1 MESRTI
7 WILIFREIG
16 EAEKQ
21 MKLYKNFKAEM
32 LREQQQRQQEAAD
45 REYLNVPETTVIIYE
60 KGADLKGKLVR
71 AAVCLAAFG
80 LVGFLVVQI
89 ILMLR

>member
-1 MESRTI
+1 
-7 WILIFREIG
+7 
-16 EAEKQ
+16 
-21 MKLYKNFKAEM
+21 MKLYKDFKTKK
-32 LREQQQRQQEAAD
+32 QEAAD
-45 REYLNVPETTVIIYE
+45 REYLNVPENTVIIYE

>member
-1 MESRTI
+1 
-7 WILIFREIG
+7 
-16 EAEKQ
+16 
-21 MKLYKNFKAEM
+21 MKLYKDFKTKK
-32 LREQQQRQQEAAD
+32 QEAAD

-80 LVGFLVVQI
+80 LVGFLVVKI
-89 ILMLR
+89 ILML

>member
-1 MESRTI
+1 
-7 WILIFREIG
+7 
-16 EAEKQ
+16 
-21 MKLYKNFKAEM
+21 MKLYKDFKTKK
-32 LREQQQRQQEAAD
+32 QEAAD